1 MTRYSKID
9 LNSVPS
15 EALEI
20 IAETSNDYDLL
31 RDIYGVAKVR
41 KDNRILIG
49 ILKNERKITKEI
61 VEDIA
66 NNSKDVYEFI
76 DFDDSEQNTESYE
89 ESVYDLQLVD
99 YIAKNPYT
107 PTEILTDL
115 VNEGIISALFNRNTP
130 GNSIANY
137 LTAKETAQWV
147 AINPD
152 IINQLMR
159 QITRKVDDFTLRY
172 LGSIP
177 YVGNEEDINHIKEAV
192 YKTLEVRK
200 EFKSIP
206 AFNKKM

>member
-1 MTRYSKID
+1 MTRYSKVD
-9 LNSVPS
+9 LSRIPS
-15 EALEI
+15 EALTI

-31 RDIYGVAKVR
+31 WDIYYVAKER

-49 ILKNERKITKEI
+49 ILKNESKNTKKI

-66 NNSKDVYEFI
+66 KNSKDVYEFI
-76 DFDDSEQNTESYE
+76 DFDDNGQNSESYE
-89 ESVYDLQLVD
+89 ESVYDLELVD

-107 PTEILTDL
+107 PIEVLNDL
-115 VNEGIISALFNRNTP
+115 VNEGMISALFNPNTP

-147 AINPD
+147 AINPN

-172 LGSIP
+172 LCSIP
-177 YVGNEEDINHIKEAV
+177 YVGDEEDINQIKEAV
-192 YKTLEVRK
+192 HTTLEVRK
-200 EFKSIP
+200 EFRSIP
-206 AFNKKM
+206 QFNKKM